1 MKAPGRP
8 ITRQCC
14 GQLPVAAR
22 RLSSSQSQVSCVPT
36 AAHVTAHCISALLLT
51 IPKRSQVL
59 QGSSPIQ
66 HRQQTPRAT
75 PLVRVCARCSYFCF
89 VGAPSQSHIIRRWSA
104 WSVALP
110 PPRSPTR
117 SAPDRHVATTWPLL
131 RQWSSLRYCISPRQP
146 SAPWRWPAQAVARV
160 SAIATGP
167 RPPPSSEPG
176 TVGTD
181 EPLRIELGDGPGE
194 ADAEGQGCDA

>member
-89 VGAPSQSHIIRRWSA
+89 VGAPSQSHAARWRPGRP
-104 WSVALP
+104 LP
-110 PPRSPTR
+110 RLGR
-117 SAPDRHVATTWPLL
+117 QPDL
-131 RQWSSLRYCISPRQP
+131 RPIGMWRQPGHCYGSGFSCISPRQP